1 MVGAPQAWKKLQHWS
16 GLLLA
21 FICLMGAAELSAAA
35 RVTVVLSDDSAPYQ
49 EVYQVV
55 RAYLD
60 DGGHEVGRVYA
71 PALTPGS
78 LSDARLVVAVGVRS
92 AEALSELANRPPVL
106 AVLVPRAW
114 YLKTG
119 RARLTDGGR
128 RSASAIYI
136 DQPFDR
142 QAQMIRQ
149 ALPDVRRVGDLL
161 SEDQEGIVGEL
172 GESLRAQRLGLMHV
186 LLTAN
191 DRLITPL
198 ETVLSEVD
206 LLLAVPDPLIFNR
219 NTAQSLFLTS
229 YRYRDPVLGYSRS
242 LTRAGALLSLHSS
255 PAQIGRQ
262 AAEWVRS
269 ALSASPIRLP
279 SSTYPAYFSVSIN
292 EQVARSLG
300 FSLPSE
306 AELEKRLGG
315 GR

>member
-1 MVGAPQAWKKLQHWS
+1 MKWQRLS
-16 GLLLA
+16 GLLLV
-21 FICLMGAAELSAAA
+21 FVCLMGMAGLSAAA

-60 DGGHEVGRVYA
+60 DSGHEVERVYA
-71 PALTPGS
+71 EGLTQNALQDT
-78 LSDARLVVAVGVRS
+78 RLAVAVGVRS
-92 AEALSELANRPPVL
+92 AESLSELDNHPPVL

-119 RARLTDGGR
+119 RTRLTGGR
-128 RSASAIYI
+128 HSASAIYI

-142 QAQMIRQ
+142 QAQLIRL
-149 ALPDVRRVGDLL
+149 ALPDVRRVGVLL
-161 SEDQEGIVGEL
+161 SDDQEGIVSEL

-186 LLTAN
+186 LLDEN

-206 LLLAVPDPLIFNR
+206 LLLAVPDTLIFNR
-219 NTAQSLFLTS
+219 NTAQSLLLTS

-262 AAEWVRS
+262 TAEWVRS
-269 ALSASPIRLP
+269 ALSTPSIRLP
-279 SSTYPAYFSVSIN
+279 SSTYPTYFSVSIN

-300 FSLPSE
+300 ISLPSE
-306 AELEKRLGG
+306 SELEKRLGG